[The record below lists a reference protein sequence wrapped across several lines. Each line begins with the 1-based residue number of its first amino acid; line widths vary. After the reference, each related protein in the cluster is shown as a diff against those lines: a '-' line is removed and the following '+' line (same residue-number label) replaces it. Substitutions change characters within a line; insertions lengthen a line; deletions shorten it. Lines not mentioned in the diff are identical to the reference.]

1 MQVKLVINEEER
13 IFVASFIPAR
23 AFRKLLEIRKNM
35 DLVNLTAEQ
44 LDEIVGLISN
54 SIFKSQFTIDE
65 FYDGLD
71 SRELLPI
78 VGKVFTEVSGTGK
91 DEGNVPKG

>member
-1 MQVKLVINEEER
+1 MQIKLMIEEKER

-23 AFRKLLEIRKNM
+23 AFRKLLEIRNNV
-35 DLVNLTAEQ
+35 DLANLTAEQ

-71 SRELLPI
+71 SRELLTI
-78 VGKVFTEVSGTGK
+78 VGKVFTEVSGTGSN
-91 DEGNVPKG
+91 EGNVPKG